1 MCEYFCKN
9 GTMYEFLRNK
19 FIIRVFR
26 IRNKKHLKCA
36 KIEPMFFGGD
46 KMSTQKNE
54 SLKQSLETVI
64 RRIEILRKQKAYT
77 CKELAERSGSTC
89 GGSIAGGKI
98 LFTKYG
104 LKSCSESAG
113 RLELTYWICSL
124 NCRKASARKPIL
136 RPYRRQSQNCG
147 PCNGKPSRK
156 RQCGRTN
163 KGR

>member
-1 MCEYFCKN
+1 
-9 GTMYEFLRNK
+9 MYDFLRNK

-77 CKELAERSGSTC
+77 CKELAERSGVNLRRLYRWRQNPFYEVWIEELFRICRTL
-89 GGSIAGGKI
+89 GIDILDLFFELPESISEE
-98 LFTKYG
+98 TY
-104 LKSCSESAG
+104 LKTISEI
-113 RLELTYWICSL
+113 EP
-124 NCRKASARKPIL
+124 KL
-136 RPYRRQSQNCG
+136 RPLYREAVKEKAMRANE
-147 PCNGKPSRK
+147 
-156 RQCGRTN
+156 
-163 KGR
+163 